1 MAANS
6 SRRTRLRPC
15 AHCRRRQR
23 RLLLSGASILT
34 VVASL
39 VAWAAVSLTAPPAM
53 ATAALDLNPKLAV
66 ITASQAHVYTQ
77 QEIHTILSNEF
88 GQPVVAIPT
97 HKATTHQTRT
107 PTATAT
113 PARPAYTSPSVP
125 TPTPTVVHS
134 ATRQAPPTDGSLAS
148 RLLAEAETQRGTP
161 YVWGGAAPGGFD
173 CSGLVYWA
181 ALRIGISNMPRDTYS
196 MLGQGVSSGLLIPTS
211 NPQPG
216 DLAFFGSGHVEL
228 YVKSGE
234 TFGAQQPGTVVDFHS
249 YGGGWVP
256 TAFYAIR

>member
-1 MAANS
+1 
-6 SRRTRLRPC
+6 
-15 AHCRRRQR
+15 
-23 RLLLSGASILT
+23 
-34 VVASL
+34 
-39 VAWAAVSLTAPPAM
+39 M
-53 ATAALDLNPKLAV
+53 ATAALDLNPKQAV
-66 ITASQAHVYTQ
+66 IAASQAHVYTQ

-88 GQPVVAIPT
+88 GQPVVATPT
-97 HKATTHQTRT
+97 HKATTHQTST
-107 PTATAT
+107 PTATTT
-113 PARPAYTSPSVP
+113 PTRPATYTPPSVP

-134 ATRQAPPTDGSLAS
+134 ATQQTLPTDGSLAS
-148 RLLAEAETQRGTP
+148 RLLAEAETQQGTP

-228 YVKSGE
+228 YVKPGE
-234 TFGAQQPGTVVDFHS
+234 TFGAQQPGTVVGFHP